1 MGFLAPFG
9 IARRHTPQRGRFIIM
24 RFNHAGIQVQMAPQ
38 TVFIRDA
45 FQIFPKLIAL
55 GEMLRPIMVWLK
67 RQRIEMIGGIHA
79 AARIV
84 VFIPGAA
91 HGIVLLENREG
102 QPGFLQLDR
111 HQQAG
116 NASAN
121 NAGAECRTARCRH
134 IAAPLHGFRV
144 RRIHHGFFADQRQI
158 FRRYLRAHANR
169 KHAVQ
174 QMRGRFRRQGAPAL
188 RVIQQ
193 YIAQPGA
200 ERRA

>member
-1 MGFLAPFG
+1 
-9 IARRHTPQRGRFIIM
+9 
-24 RFNHAGIQVQMAPQ
+24 MAPQ
-38 TVFIRDA
+38 TVFIGNA
-45 FQIFPKLIAL
+45 FQIVPKLIAL
-55 GEMLRPIMVWLK
+55 GEMFRPIMV
-67 RQRIEMIGGIHA
+67 RFEGQGIEMIGRIHA

-91 HGIVLLENREG
+91 HGIVLFENREG

-116 NASAN
+116 HAGAN
-121 NAGAECRTARCRH
+121 NAGAERRTARFRH

-144 RRIHHGFFADQRQI
+144 RRIHHGFFTDQRQI
-158 FRRYLRAHANR
+158 FRRHLSPHTDR

-174 QMRGRFRRQGAPAL
+174 QMRGGFRRQGAPAL